1 MHTAGLGCIHSNDV
15 HSLGR
20 VSHSISYGTPNMIYH
35 VVFHLN
41 GRWAFLMP
49 CWDTD
54 VLADLPVKKGGLKG
68 VWAKLILCDP
78 VLVCSN
84 HWFLSNL
91 LNSLFWFLLSQALTI
106 SLLCSLQN
114 WLNLSFLKIKTSA
127 CLLSSG
133 IFVLWIPAYNP
144 QYSVSTCII

>member
-1 MHTAGLGCIHSNDV
+1 MHTGRLGCIHSNDT
-15 HSLGR
+15 HSLRR
-20 VSHSISYGTPNMIYH
+20 VNHSISYVTPNVVHH
-35 VVFHLN
+35 VFFHLS
-41 GRWAFLMP
+41 GKWVFVMP
-49 CWDTD
+49 CWDTN
-54 VLADLPVKKGGLKG
+54 VLSDLPIKKKGHKVVL
-68 VWAKLILCDP
+68 VKLILSEP

-84 HWFLSNL
+84 HWFPSSLF
-91 LNSLFWFLLSQALTI
+91 NSLFWFLLSQALTI
-106 SLLCSLQN
+106 SLLFSLQN